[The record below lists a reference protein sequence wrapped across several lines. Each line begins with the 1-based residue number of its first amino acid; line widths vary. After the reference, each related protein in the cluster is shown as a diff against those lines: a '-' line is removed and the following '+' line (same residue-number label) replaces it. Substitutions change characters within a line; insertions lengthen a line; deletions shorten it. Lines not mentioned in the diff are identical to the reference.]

1 VTAPRLITREEA
13 AAQAA
18 AAGPLSAEQ
27 AVEARL
33 WTALQDV
40 EDPEIPISVVG
51 MGLIVSLAYRVEERA
66 VDLELT
72 FTAMGCPA
80 TDFIEDDI
88 RERLLAEP
96 DVEVVRIEVVWD
108 PVWTRSR
115 IREDARARMRELGIV
130 A

>member
-1 VTAPRLITREEA
+1 M
-13 AAQAA
+13 
-18 AAGPLSAEQ
+18 S
-27 AVEARL
+27 VEARL
-33 WTALQDV
+33 WRALQEV

-51 MGLIVSLAYRVEERA
+51 MGLIVSLAYREQERA

-80 TDFIEDDI
+80 MDFIQDDI

-96 DVEVVRIEVVWD
+96 DVDAVRIEVVWD

-115 IREDARARMRELGIV
+115 IREDARERMRSLGIV